1 MPGSRALFYR
11 PPFVSWVGHL
21 SFVLRSLPLRSLRSL
36 RETNGGYEWRTED
49 GTKTRQRRYEVKGTW
64 GDDTRWTESV
74 TPGPWSSGVVSSP
87 HTVPFRFTVVSVP
100 FAHSLRSS
108 HSLHLTPSEATG
120 TEWEGAE
127 WGASRRRDTRRSEW
141 EGWKACLI
149 HVTFTPHAFHL
160 SNSWSTA
167 YDSLLTSL
175 PSRHVR
181 PFRLRSSTRPTGVS
195 RALRASRTGSLH
207 SAEWN
212 GESVTAP
219 WETNRRDREWH
230 ERLMPVLGS
239 LTSTSLPFRPLHL
252 RFRPGSGPVA
262 EGRG

>member
-1 MPGSRALFYR
+1 MTSYIILVVIIVLKRILPSVETNKLY
-11 PPFVSWVGHL
+11 L
-21 SFVLRSLPLRSLRSL
+21 SLDPVVPYIPLGTSIDLLLVPTSLPHHSPTFHLPYGAGTAGERMVS
-36 RETNGGYEWRTED
+36 GGE
-49 GTKTRQRRYEVKGTW
+49 
-64 GDDTRWTESV
+64 
-74 TPGPWSSGVVSSP
+74 GVGMGRVGM
-87 HTVPFRFTVVSVP
+87 RM
-100 FAHSLRSS
+100 
-108 HSLHLTPSEATG
+108 
-120 TEWEGAE
+120 

>member
-1 MPGSRALFYR
+1 MTKYTLLLVPT
-11 PPFVSWVGHL
+11 
-21 SFVLRSLPLRSLRSL
+21 SLPHHSPTFHLPYGAGTAGERMVS
-36 RETNGGYEWRTED
+36 GGE
-49 GTKTRQRRYEVKGTW
+49 
-64 GDDTRWTESV
+64 
-74 TPGPWSSGVVSSP
+74 GVGMGRVGM
-87 HTVPFRFTVVSVP
+87 RM
-100 FAHSLRSS
+100 
-108 HSLHLTPSEATG
+108 
-120 TEWEGAE
+120 